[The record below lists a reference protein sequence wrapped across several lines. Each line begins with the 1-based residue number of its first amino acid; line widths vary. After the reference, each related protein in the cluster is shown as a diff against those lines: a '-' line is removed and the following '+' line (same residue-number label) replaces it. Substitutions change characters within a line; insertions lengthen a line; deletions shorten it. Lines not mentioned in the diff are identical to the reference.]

1 MHQTRETL
9 MNSHARLVPRTILKS
24 RWSSRQGQLR
34 REERRWIAG
43 NGNLVEP
50 LNTRHGGGTSIGLD
64 LASLDLEWFNLRL
77 PLLQKRGM
85 HCTCR
90 DMVKFRQSAENA
102 WSGSKQAT
110 VFGILDRWLAPS
122 FWLKFGN
129 RQYYRCLRQWC
140 YYIALYRC
148 LRQWCREERF
158 YPTFSPVLT
167 IMQESKDSVT

>member
-9 MNSHARLVPRTILKS
+9 MNSRARLVPRTILKS

-129 RQYYRCLRQWC
+129 RQKFTGPSAEP
-140 YYIALYRC
+140 YIDACVNGAEKRDFTPHLVQYWRS
-148 LRQWCREERF
+148 CRRAR
-158 YPTFSPVLT
+158 T
-167 IMQESKDSVT
+167 Q